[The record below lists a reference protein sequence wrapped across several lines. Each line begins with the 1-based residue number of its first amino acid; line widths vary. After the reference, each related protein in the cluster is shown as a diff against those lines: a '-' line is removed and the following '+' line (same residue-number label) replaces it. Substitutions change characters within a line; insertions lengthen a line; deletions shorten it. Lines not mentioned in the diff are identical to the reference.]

1 MSFALIV
8 HYVHSDDPKTGG
20 VLEAAKLLSQELNEQ
35 GFVSELYFDR
45 KLAPNQTFSIVHGL
59 WQWPGTWA
67 NKQFQ
72 CKGIPYLLFPHGML
86 DRWFRHKYP
95 LKHIKKQA
103 YWWFRQGKILRQ
115 AHAVCYTT
123 EEERRLAR
131 KTFWP
136 HRCLEK
142 LTGLGIRTPP
152 APSAENGFLNKN
164 FPKLKG
170 SKFLLYLGRIHPKKG
185 LDMLIKSFSSM
196 SSENEFLVIAGPID
210 ESDSYYKKLFREST
224 KSKNIIWAGM
234 VEGNLKWEMLRQA
247 DALTLPSHQENFGIV
262 VAEALSVGTPVFLTN
277 KVNLW
282 REVDS
287 YGAGVVAKDN
297 QAGIDQFIRSWKD
310 NQHGEMASAAMR
322 CFEEKLHIRNTAS
335 NIIGLLKDLNLS
347 TN

>member
-1 MSFALIV
+1 MILHF
-8 HYVHSDDPKTGG
+8 VHSDDPKTGG
-20 VLEAAKLLSQELNEQ
+20 VLEAARMLSAELNEQ
-35 GFVSELYFDR
+35 GVESKLCFD
-45 KLAPNQTFSIVHGL
+45 KKIKETNHFLSIAHGL
-59 WQWPGTWA
+59 WQWPSSLASTLYR
-67 NKQFQ
+67 NK
-72 CKGIPYLLFPHGML
+72 KIPYLIFPHGML
-86 DRWFRHKYP
+86 DPWFRKRYP

-103 YWWFRQGKILRQ
+103 YWWLRQGKILS
-115 AHAVCYTT
+115 HARTVCFTT
-123 EEERRLAR
+123 EEERRLAK

-136 HRCLEK
+136 YHCVEQV
-142 LTGLGIRTPP
+142 TGIGVHNPP
-152 APSAENGFLNKN
+152 NLRSEEELLFKK
-164 FPKLKG
+164 FPHLKG
-170 SKFLLYLGRIHPKKG
+170 KKILLYLGRVHPKKG
-185 LDMLIKSFSSM
+185 LDMLIKSFSAM

-210 ESDSYYKKLFREST
+210 ESYYYYKKLLREST

-234 VEGNLKWEMLRQA
+234 VEGGLKWEMLRQA

-297 QAGIDQFIRSWKD
+297 QAGIDQLIRSWKD
-310 NQHGEMASAAMR
+310 NQHSEMASAALL

-335 NIIGLLKDLNLS
+335 NIIGLLKDLNVS